1 MGKHGGRLFHGIKRP
16 MGGRQDQELFLNM
29 GALPHTPL
37 QKNGAGACAGQANQP
52 GITQMQI
59 VRYPRSDIYDLRL
72 AVSRPR
78 CFPNR
83 IHTQEYKNRLA
94 DVYCRPVF
102 VLECQD

>member
-1 MGKHGGRLFHGIKRP
+1 MDEHGGRLLKAAD
-16 MGGRQDQELFLNM
+16 GRQARSRAMDEH

-94 DVYCRPVF
+94 DVYRRPVF